1 MSLSRLRLRLAA
13 GFSIAFLIALGIL
26 TATALGY
33 LWHESN
39 RRLDTRLA
47 QTLVGVQNGLARE
60 LGAAPDSSLGFAAHA
75 VLNAWP
81 QNDDQFIIAN
91 DSGAVVAARADQ
103 RELPRVLV
111 AWPHAVASSRFDVT
125 DHHDDLRAFAEH
137 TVVKSPRGRV
147 WRFHVI
153 AFSSI
158 EGIEAD
164 TKVLGG
170 ALGLAAP
177 LILLVSLAAG
187 YALSYRALRPVR
199 ALGASIA
206 AIVPGDLSQRLPVD
220 KPQDETGV
228 VAAEF
233 NLLLDRLDAAE
244 RRNRGFVRE
253 AAHQIRT
260 PLTLV
265 LGESEHALAASRTP
279 EELAAALGKVRVAAE
294 QMRRRVDELFL
305 LAESQAGEPV
315 HLDENVELDS
325 LVFETTDLMRRRAGS
340 LGRVLVLGDV
350 AHLTMRGNSHLM
362 REAMLELLENACR
375 HGDASAPVVT
385 SVQVDGDRARIIVR
399 NAAQSGADVPHA
411 GEGQGLGLA
420 IVRWIATSHGGA
432 LTHERAGRDETY
444 TMDLPRLR

>member
-1 MSLSRLRLRLAA
+1 MSFSRLRLRLAA
-13 GFSIAFLIALGIL
+13 GFAIAFLIALGIL
-26 TATALGY
+26 TAAALGF

-39 RRLDTRLA
+39 RRLDNRLA

-60 LGAAPDSSLGFAAHA
+60 FGAAPDSSLAFAAHA

-81 QNDDQFIIAN
+81 QNDDQFIVAN

-103 RELPRVLV
+103 GELPRVLA
-111 AWPHAVASSRFDVT
+111 AWPHSAPSSWFDIT
-125 DHHDDLRAFAEH
+125 DHHDDLRAFSEH
-137 TVVKSPRGRV
+137 TVVKSPSGRA

-153 AFSSI
+153 AFSTI

-170 ALGLAAP
+170 ALGVAAP
-177 LILLVSLAAG
+177 LILLVSLGAG

-206 AIVPGDLSQRLPVD
+206 AIVPGDLTQRLPID
-220 KPQDETGV
+220 EPRDETGV
-228 VAAEF
+228 VAVEF
-233 NLLLDRLDAAE
+233 NSLLDRLDAAE
-244 RRNRGFVRE
+244 QRNRGFVRE

-265 LGESEHALAASRTP
+265 LGEAAHALAAPRTP
-279 EELAAALGKVRVAAE
+279 EELAAALGRVRVAAE

-315 HLDENVELDS
+315 HLDEDVELDG
-325 LVFETTDLMRRRAGS
+325 LVLETTDLMRSRAGA
-340 LGRVLVLGDV
+340 LGRALALGEV
-350 AHLTMRGNSHLM
+350 AHVMVRGNSHLL

-385 SVQVDGDRARIIVR
+385 SVHVIGDRARIIVR
-399 NAAQSGADVPHA
+399 NAARSEADMPHSA
-411 GEGQGLGLA
+411 EGLGLGLA

-432 LTHERAGRDETY
+432 LTQERAGRDETF
-444 TMDLPRLR
+444 TMDLPKL

>member
-1 MSLSRLRLRLAA
+1 MSFSRLRLRLAA
-13 GFSIAFLIALGIL
+13 GFAIAFLIALGIL
-26 TATALGY
+26 TAAALGY

-60 LGAAPDSSLGFAAHA
+60 LGAAPDSSLAFASHA

-103 RELPRVLV
+103 GELPRVLA
-111 AWPHAVASSRFDVT
+111 AWPHSAAASRFDVT

-137 TVVKSPRGRV
+137 TVVKSPGGRA

-199 ALGASIA
+199 ALGTSIA
-206 AIVPGDLSQRLPVD
+206 AIVPGDLAQRLPID
-220 KPQDETGV
+220 EPRDETGA

-265 LGESEHALAASRTP
+265 LGESAHALAAPRTP
-279 EELAAALGKVRVAAE
+279 EELAAALGRVRVAAE

-315 HLDENVELDS
+315 HLDEDVELDG
-325 LVFETTDLMRRRAGS
+325 LVFESTDLMRRRADS
-340 LGRVLVLGDV
+340 LGRALVLGDV
-350 AHLTMRGNSHLM
+350 AHVTVRGNSHLL

-375 HGDASAPVVT
+375 HGDESAPVVT
-385 SVQVDGDRARIIVR
+385 TVRCDGDRAQIVVR
-399 NAAQSGADVPHA
+399 NAARSGAEASHD

-432 LTHERAGRDETY
+432 LRHERAGRDEAY
-444 TMDLPRLR
+444 TMDLPKLR

>member
-220 KPQDETGV
+220 KLQDETGV

-340 LGRVLVLGDV
+340 LGRTLVLGDV
-350 AHLTMRGNSHLM
+350 AHLTVRGNSHLM

-399 NAAQSGADVPHA
+399 NAAQSGADVPQA

>member
-220 KPQDETGV
+220 KPPDETGV

-350 AHLTMRGNSHLM
+350 AHLTVRGNSHLM

-399 NAAQSGADVPHA
+399 NAAQSGADVPQA
-411 GEGQGLGLA
+411 DEGQGLGLA